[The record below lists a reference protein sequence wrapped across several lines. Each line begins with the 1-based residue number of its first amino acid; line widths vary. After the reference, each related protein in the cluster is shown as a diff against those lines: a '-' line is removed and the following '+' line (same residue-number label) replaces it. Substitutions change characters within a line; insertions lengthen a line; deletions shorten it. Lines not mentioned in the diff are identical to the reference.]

1 MFWKRNETKSDPSR
15 ISVSG
20 AVSVYSWGLCSNS
33 NSNSPSPSEEPAESP
48 AECPTPAGSGERPQV
63 VNKYQGARRS
73 SVVSFRSSVQNS
85 STPKCLPIKQSSM
98 IVTFYK

>member
-33 NSNSPSPSEEPAESP
+33 NSVPISNWRTSWIPSRMP
-48 AECPTPAGSGERPQV
+48 
-63 VNKYQGARRS
+63 
-73 SVVSFRSSVQNS
+73 NS
-85 STPKCLPIKQSSM
+85 SWQRWKASSGQ
-98 IVTFYK
+98 